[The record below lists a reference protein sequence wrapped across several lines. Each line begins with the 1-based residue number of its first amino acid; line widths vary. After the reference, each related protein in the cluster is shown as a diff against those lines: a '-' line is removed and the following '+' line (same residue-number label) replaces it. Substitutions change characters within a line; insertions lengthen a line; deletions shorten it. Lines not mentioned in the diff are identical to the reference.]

1 MSLSLRYKKFTLST
15 SLRANIGNYVY
26 NGIAAGTGAR
36 ECLGYNNYQ
45 NLNISSSFLDTKF
58 NVRQMYSDYYLENA
72 SFLKMDNI
80 NFSYNFGRI
89 TKYFG
94 LNATFSIQN
103 VFTVTKY
110 SGTDPE
116 VVAFDNGTPY
126 YGIENGFYPRPRT
139 FSLSLGFD
147 F

>member
-1 MSLSLRYKKFTLST
+1 M
-15 SLRANIGNYVY
+15 
-26 NGIAAGTGAR
+26 AAGTGAK

-80 NFSYNFGRI
+80 SLNYNFGRI
-89 TKYFG
+89 TKFFG
-94 LNATFSIQN
+94 LNATFTVQN

-110 SGTDPE
+110 TGVDPE
-116 VVAFDNGTPY
+116 
-126 YGIENGFYPRPRT
+126 IENGIDNNFYPRPRT
-139 FSLSLGFD
+139 FSLGLGFD